1 MNYSV
6 YETVT
11 KKQSFNLVSQTD
23 FFFNT
28 ITNSREEER
37 LFQKYL
43 KIFEIKKKKLLV
55 SFFNIENLICN

>member
-55 SFFNIENLICN
+55 SFINIENLICN

>member
-23 FFFNT
+23 FF
-28 ITNSREEER
+28 
-37 LFQKYL
+37 LKYYHKFQRRGTFVP
-43 KIFEIKKKKLLV
+43 KIFKN
-55 SFFNIENLICN
+55 F